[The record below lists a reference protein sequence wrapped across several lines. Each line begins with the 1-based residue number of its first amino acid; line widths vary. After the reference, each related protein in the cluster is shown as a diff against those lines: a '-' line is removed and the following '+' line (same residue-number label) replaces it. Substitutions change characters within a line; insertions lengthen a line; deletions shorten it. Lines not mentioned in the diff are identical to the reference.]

1 MSEIINILSNLDFA
15 GFDKFRLRTS
25 LAKIKERRVKM
36 NTIKKSKRNDSCMS
50 DFLSSPFSP
59 IMADL
64 TAGSSDGESASLYTD
79 IGQKRFSGK

>member
-1 MSEIINILSNLDFA
+1 
-15 GFDKFRLRTS
+15 
-25 LAKIKERRVKM
+25 
-36 NTIKKSKRNDSCMS
+36 MS

-64 TAGSSDGESASLYTD
+64 TAGNSDGESASQYTD